1 METVNNQTTINP
13 NNMSVVQR
21 VKAPTPPFFKT
32 LRTIGLALAAI
43 GGAILA
49 SPIALP
55 AGLIAAAGYVALAG
69 GVVTAVSQTA
79 VETNSESSNN
89 ETL

>member
-1 METVNNQTTINP
+1 METANNQTTINP

-43 GGAILA
+43 GGGILA

-69 GVVTAVSQTA
+69 GVVIAVSQTA
-79 VETNSESSNN
+79 VDTNSQSSNN